1 MKNKIVFECE
11 SCGYTSSK
19 WSGKCPGCGEWNTM
33 NEKEAREEKSSASRT
48 VFSSQE
54 EPRLLD
60 ELDGTDYIRNKT
72 GSNELDR
79 VLGGGLVSGSVVL
92 LCGEPGIGK
101 STLLLQI
108 CSGLGKLGEVLYV
121 SGEESA
127 PQLKLRAKR
136 LGVKSPSLY
145 VLTETN
151 AERIVSGMDKLH
163 PKFVII
169 DSIQTMFLDKLSSAP
184 GSVTQVKESA
194 MFFINKA
201 KSEGVPIILVGHVNK
216 EGAIAGPKVL
226 EHMVDAV
233 LYFEGDRQTSMR
245 IIRAV
250 KNRFGSTNELGVYD
264 MDETGL
270 TEVPNPSEMLL
281 SGRPLG
287 VSGNCTVCTLEGTRP
302 ILAEI
307 QSLVTPS
314 YYPSPKRTASG
325 LDVNRLC
332 LLLALLEKRLGL
344 RYSSQDVYLNVIGGL
359 RIDDTASDLPTALS
373 LVSGL
378 RDIPFP
384 DDTAAFG
391 ELGLSGECRPVSNA
405 ELRVKECAALGFKK
419 IILPQKCVEKIDK
432 NKYGIELLGVKSI
445 YEAIRIFGK

>member
-1 MKNKIVFECE
+1 MKNKTVFECE
-11 SCGYTSSK
+11 SCGYTSAK

-33 NEKEAREEKSSASRT
+33 NEKEAQVERTGASRT
-48 VFSSQE
+48 VLSSGE

-60 ELDGTDYIRNKT
+60 ELDGADYIRTKT
-72 GSNELDR
+72 GSGELDR

-108 CSGLGKLGEVLYV
+108 CSALGKLGEVLYV

-136 LGVKSPSLY
+136 LKVKSPALY

-151 AERIVSGMDKLH
+151 AERIVSGIDKLH

-201 KSEGVPIILVGHVNK
+201 KSEGIPIILVGHVNK

-250 KNRFGSTNELGVYD
+250 KNRFGSTNEVGVFD

-405 ELRVKECAALGFKK
+405 ELRVKECASLGFKK
-419 IILPQKCVEKIDK
+419 VILPQKCAEKIDK
-432 NKYGIELLGVKSI
+432 SKYSIELLGVKSI

>member
-1 MKNKIVFECE
+1 MKTKTVFECE

-33 NEKEAREEKSSASRT
+33 NEREAQAEKSSASRS
-48 VFSSQE
+48 VFSSSQA
-54 EPRLLD
+54 PLRLD
-60 ELDGTDYIRNKT
+60 ELESIDYIRNNT
-72 GSNELDR
+72 GSGELDR

-108 CSGLGKLGEVLYV
+108 CSGLGRFGQVLYV
-121 SGEESA
+121 SGEESC
-127 PQLKLRAKR
+127 PQLKLRAQR
-136 LGVKSPSLY
+136 LGVSSPSLY
-145 VLTETN
+145 VMTETN
-151 AERIVSGMDKLH
+151 AEKIVDGIDKLK

-169 DSIQTMFLDKLSSAP
+169 DSIQTMYLDKLSSAP

-201 KSEGVPIILVGHVNK
+201 KSEGIPIILVGHVNK

-233 LYFEGDRQTSMR
+233 LYFEGDRQTSLR

-250 KNRFGSTNELGVYD
+250 KNRFGSTNEVGVFD
-264 MDETGL
+264 MDEHGL
-270 TEVPNPSEMLL
+270 TEVPNPSAMLL

-325 LDVNRLC
+325 LDVNRVC
-332 LLLALLEKRLGL
+332 LLLALLEKRMGL
-344 RYSSQDVYLNVIGGL
+344 RYSSHDVYMNVIGGL

-391 ELGLSGECRPVSNA
+391 ELGLSGECRPVSNVDT
-405 ELRVKECAALGFKK
+405 RIKECAAMGFKK
-419 IILPQKCVEKIDK
+419 IILPFKCAEKADK
-432 NKYGIELLGVKSI
+432 TKYDTELIGVKSI

>member
-1 MKNKIVFECE
+1 MKNKTVFECE

-33 NEKEAREEKSSASRT
+33 NEREARVEKTSASRS
-48 VFSSQE
+48 VFSSNE
-54 EPRLLD
+54 GPVLLD
-60 ELDGTDYIRNKT
+60 ELDTVDHIRSKT
-72 GSNELDR
+72 GSGELDR
-79 VLGGGLVSGSVVL
+79 VLGGGIVPGSVVL
-92 LCGEPGIGK
+92 MCGEPGIGK

-108 CSGLGKLGEVLYV
+108 CSDLGKSGTVLYV

-127 PQLKLRAKR
+127 PQLKMRAQR
-136 LGVKSPSLY
+136 LGVKSDSLY

-151 AERIVSGMDKLH
+151 VERIVNGIDKLS
-163 PKFVII
+163 PSFVII
-169 DSIQTMFLDKLSSAP
+169 DSVQTVFSDKLTSAP

-201 KSEGVPIILVGHVNK
+201 KNDGIPIILVGHVNK

-233 LYFEGDRQTSMR
+233 LYFEGERQTSLR

-250 KNRFGSTNELGVYD
+250 KNRFGSTNEVGVFD
-264 MDETGL
+264 MGEKGL
-270 TEVPNPSEMLL
+270 TEVPNPSQMLL

-287 VSGNCTVCTLEGTRP
+287 VSGNCTVCTMEGTRP

-344 RYSSQDVYLNVIGGL
+344 RYSSHDVYLNVIGGL

-405 ELRVKECAALGFKK
+405 ELRVKECASLGFKK
-419 IILPQKCVEKIDK
+419 IVLPIKCAEKIDSG
-432 NKYGIELLGVKSI
+432 KYNIELIGIKSI